1 MDRPLQAG
9 PTALARLPHGAEPE
23 PFVRCRIVPLTPV
36 IGAEVHGV
44 DLRAP
49 LDDETFAELDRALL
63 EWKVLFFRDQA
74 LDGEQHRAF
83 ARRWGE
89 LEVHPFLP
97 SGDVPEVVRFEKGPN
112 LGGYEN
118 VWHSDVSWREV
129 PSLGSVLRC
138 IETPACGGD
147 TLWADMGCAYDALP
161 AELRERIDGLHAV
174 HDFSS
179 TFGRLMSDQDR
190 AKMRETYP
198 PAAHPIVRRHPATGR
213 KTLYVNAAFTSHVVG
228 LPEDESEELLQVL
241 FRQAQIPEL
250 QCRFRWSKDAIAF
263 WDNRATQHYAASDYF
278 PQRRVMERATI
289 IGDRPR

>member
-1 MDRPLQAG
+1 MSRQLQAG
-9 PTALARLPHGAEPE
+9 PVELRRVPE
-23 PFVRCRIVPLTPV
+23 DFTPRPYVRCRVAPLTPV
-36 IGAEVHGV
+36 IGAEIAGV
-44 DLRAP
+44 DLREP
-49 LDDETFAELDRALL
+49 LDDELCAELEQALL
-63 EWKVLFFRDQA
+63 EWKVIFFRDQA
-74 LDGEQHRAF
+74 IDGAQHRAF

-97 SGDVPEVVRFEKGPN
+97 QGEVPEVVRFAKDAASR
-112 LGGYEN
+112 GYEN

-138 IETPACGGD
+138 IETPPCGGD
-147 TLWADMGCAYDALP
+147 TLWADMACAYDALP
-161 AELRERIDGLHAV
+161 AELRERIDGLVAV
-174 HDFSS
+174 HDFTS
-179 TFGRLMSDQDR
+179 TFGQLMSDEQR
-190 AKMRETYP
+190 AEMRAQYP
-198 PAAHPIVRRHPATGR
+198 PAEHPLVRRHPATGR

-228 LPEDESEELLQVL
+228 LPEDESEALLQLL

-250 QCRFRWSKDAIAF
+250 QCRFRWTKDAIAF

>member
-1 MDRPLQAG
+1 MNRTLQAG
-9 PTALARLPHGAEPE
+9 PVELRRVPE
-23 PFVRCRIVPLTPV
+23 GFTPRPYVRCRVVPLTPV
-36 IGAEVHGV
+36 IGAEIAGV
-44 DLRAP
+44 DLREP
-49 LDDETFAELDRALL
+49 LDDELCAELEQALL
-63 EWKVLFFRDQA
+63 EWKVIFFRDQA
-74 LDGEQHRAF
+74 IDGAQHRAF

-97 SGDVPEVVRFEKGPN
+97 QGEVAEVVRFAKDAASR
-112 LGGYEN
+112 GYEN

-138 IETPACGGD
+138 IETPPCGGD
-147 TLWADMGCAYDALP
+147 TLWADMACAYDALP
-161 AELRERIDGLHAV
+161 AELRERIDGLVAV
-174 HDFSS
+174 HDFTS
-179 TFGRLMSDQDR
+179 TFGQLMSDEQR
-190 AKMRETYP
+190 AEMRAQYP
-198 PAAHPIVRRHPATGR
+198 PAEHPLVRRHPATGR

-228 LPEDESEELLQVL
+228 IPEEESEALLQLL

-250 QCRFRWSKDAIAF
+250 QCRFRWTKDAIAF